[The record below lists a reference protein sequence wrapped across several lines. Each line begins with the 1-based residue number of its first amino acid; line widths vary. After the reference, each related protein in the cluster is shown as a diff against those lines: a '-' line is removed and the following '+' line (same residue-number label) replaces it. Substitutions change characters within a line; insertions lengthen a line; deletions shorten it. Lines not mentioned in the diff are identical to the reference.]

1 MAGDGRVRALV
12 DEALSGYDR
21 IIGLELGDLVVDG
34 SLHKVPSGGE
44 ATGPNSVDREKRGG
58 KWSVVT
64 DARGIPVAWVSAPAN
79 QNDCTLLA
87 PTLDALARC
96 GLPDD
101 VGVVHLDRGYDHDT
115 VREAGAPRHLNSVI
129 PKVRPRGATYTRLQ
143 KRPVVLGQRWP
154 VERTNSWLSNFG
166 QLRRNTDRLTSHR
179 AKALALAIALIITI
193 KLVKWAKRWNG

>member
-1 MAGDGRVRALV
+1 MGDGGLFVALV
-12 DEALSGYDR
+12 DEA
-21 IIGLELGDLVVDG
+21 
-34 SLHKVPSGGE
+34 PSGGE
-44 ATGPNSVDREKRGG
+44 ATGPNPVVWGKRGW
-58 KWSVVT
+58 KWSVTT
-64 DARGIPVAWVSAPAN
+64 DARGIPVAGVPAPAD

-87 PTLDALARC
+87 PTLDALARR

-101 VGVVHLDRGYDHDT
+101 VGIVHLDRGYDHDT
-115 VREAGAPRHLNSVI
+115 VREACALRRLDSVI

-143 KRPVVLGQRWP
+143 KRPVVLGRRWP
-154 VERTNSWLSNFG
+154 VERTNSGLSNFG

>member
-1 MAGDGRVRALV
+1 VAGDGRVRALV

-87 PTLDALARC
+87 PTLDALARR
-96 GLPDD
+96 GLHDD
-101 VGVVHLDRGYDHDT
+101 VGIVHLDRG
-115 VREAGAPRHLNSVI
+115 
-129 PKVRPRGATYTRLQ
+129 
-143 KRPVVLGQRWP
+143 
-154 VERTNSWLSNFG
+154 
-166 QLRRNTDRLTSHR
+166 
-179 AKALALAIALIITI
+179 
-193 KLVKWAKRWNG
+193 